1 MIFSVTTTIC
11 YSLKGFVTGMIVS
24 YRVGARMSS
33 SWTKRISMLPKRSC
47 EIAATTGTMMKAVY
61 RNPAVVRHWAE
72 DIRESVRHG
81 VKWVKNGFRLFYKN
95 VTISRKLA
103 IKGAMGHQLTLRES
117 KLLVRT
123 TSDLFK
129 LVPFS
134 LFIIIPFAELALPI
148 FLRVFPNM
156 LPSTFMEKSLDNAKM
171 ARRVRAKKEL
181 AEFFQDVIRDM
192 EFHQPHAHSS
202 SNELRAEFEDF
213 IKQKPVFPTVAELS
227 RFKPLFEHN
236 QAFQLEKLD
245 LEHLQRICRTLGLEP
260 FAFRSHV
267 ELQLRHYLTK
277 LQNEDRQLMWEGV
290 DSLTFSEL
298 QEAVQARGMV
308 VSSSVSEMRTQ
319 LEHWL
324 QLSSSKDVPI
334 SLLLWIRSVLP
345 GETLFPP
352 ESQEEENP
360 EELFEETAERQKE
373 RADDVERRLEQ
384 LDEMDRVEVSTHGE
398 DKDPTELDRD
408 ELLDRFSKLEE
419 EVEILDKIVS
429 LQERL
434 IEGQDNAEIDTIK
447 SEIKR
452 LVNQRLTV
460 RLMMDDHRFYPE
472 DEEEPKN
479 TINR

>member
-1 MIFSVTTTIC
+1 
-11 YSLKGFVTGMIVS
+11 MIVS
-24 YRVGARMSS
+24 YRVSPRFVS
-33 SWTKRISMLPKRSC
+33 SWTKRISILPKRTF
-47 EIAATTGTMMKAVY
+47 EIASTTGTMVKAVY

-81 VKWVKNGFRLFYKN
+81 IKWIKNGFRLFYKN
-95 VTISRKLA
+95 LSISQKLA
-103 IKGAMGHQLTLRES
+103 VKGAMGHQLTLQES

-134 LFIIIPFAELALPI
+134 LFVIIPFAELALPI

-156 LPSTFMEKSLDNAKM
+156 LPSTFIEKSLDNAKM

-192 EFHQPHAHSS
+192 EFHHQSHAHSVS
-202 SNELRAEFEDF
+202 ASNELKAEFDEF
-213 IKQKPVFPTVAELS
+213 IRQKPMFPTVAELS
-227 RFKPLFEHN
+227 RFKPLFDN
-236 QAFQLEKLD
+236 NLALKLEKLD

-260 FAFRSHV
+260 FAFRTHV

-290 DSLTFSEL
+290 DTLTFSEL
-298 QEAVQARGMV
+298 QDAIQARGMV
-308 VSSSVSEMRTQ
+308 VSSSISEMRTQ

-324 QLSSSKDVPI
+324 QLSCSKDIPI
-334 SLLLWIRSVLP
+334 SLVLWIRSVLP
-345 GETLFPP
+345 GETLFPVGP
-352 ESQEEENP
+352 HEEENP

-373 RADDVERRLEQ
+373 RSDEVERRLEQ
-384 LDEMDRVEVSTHGE
+384 LDDMDRVKLETHGE

-408 ELLDRFSKLEE
+408 ELLDRFSKLKE

-429 LQERL
+429 LQSSV
-434 IEGQDNAEIDTIK
+434 IEAQDTSNNNTIQG
-447 SEIKR
+447 EIKR
-452 LVNQRLTV
+452 LTNQRLAV
-460 RLMMDDHRFYPE
+460 RLMVDDHRFYPE
-472 DEEEPKN
+472 NDDEN
-479 TINR
+479 TLNR